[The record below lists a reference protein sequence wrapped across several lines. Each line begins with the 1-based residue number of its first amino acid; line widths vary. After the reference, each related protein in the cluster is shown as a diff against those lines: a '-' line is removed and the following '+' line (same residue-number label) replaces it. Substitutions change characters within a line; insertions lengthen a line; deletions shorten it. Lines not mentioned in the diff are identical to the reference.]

1 MDSPN
6 NLASARKFQNALIHQ
21 TVHSSGAMLVAK
33 QLNQSNAS
41 IFLTYTPLFNH
52 YHALK
57 VFPHKNGKSSST
69 FLNEIRFAGLNH
81 KNVISIVHYEE
92 NKEFSIQAK
101 AEASSYIV
109 MEFAP
114 YGDFFQLLDTNQI
127 SFDDDKLVRTYFHQ
141 LIEGLE
147 YLHSKGV
154 AHLDIKPENL
164 LMGRDFQLKIADFDH
179 SSLNGEILA
188 ASAGTLYY
196 RPPEL
201 ADGNCEDLEAAD
213 IYSAA
218 ITLFLFKTNGIL
230 PHREHQRVNG
240 IDLQHLLHRN
250 NEAFW
255 ETHCELQRKPESFFS
270 EEFKDLFNEMT
281 HVRPRERATIE
292 TVKDSEWYNGPVYS
306 DQELLSLMKKTF
318 ESS

>member
-1 MDSPN
+1 MASPN
-6 NLASARKFQNALIHQ
+6 SLASARKFQNAIIHS
-21 TVHSSGAMLVAK
+21 TVHSSGSMLIAK

-57 VFPHKNGKSSST
+57 VFSHKNGKVSST
-69 FLNEIRFAGLNH
+69 FLNEVRFAGLNH
-81 KNVISIVHYEE
+81 KNVISIVHHEE
-92 NKEFSIQAK
+92 NKEFAIQGK
-101 AEASSYIV
+101 SEPSSYIV

-127 SFDDDKLVRTYFHQ
+127 TFDEKLARTYFRQ

-179 SSLNGEILA
+179 SSLNGKSLA
-188 ASAGTLYY
+188 GSAGTVFY
-196 RPPEL
+196 RAPEL
-201 ADGNCEDLEAAD
+201 ADNNCENLEAAD

-218 ITLFLFKTNGIL
+218 VTLFLFKTNGIL

-250 NEAFW
+250 NESFW
-255 ETHCELQRKPESFFS
+255 ETHCELQRKSESFFS
-270 EEFKDLFNEMT
+270 EEFKELFNAMT
-281 HVRPRERATIE
+281 RVRSRERATIE
-292 TVKDSEWYNGPVYS
+292 TIKDSEWYNGPVYS
-306 DQELLSLMKKTF
+306 DQELISLMKKNF